1 MKETQTGIFLGDNRR
16 ILLARLE
23 SLVTDL
29 AATDF
34 PHPSSI
40 PVMIDNWKVGKREVP
55 CLLGNAFGHPT
66 IIDGGASISSELF
79 YFDPEGGIA
88 RTLSRWYRLGAA
100 SRPKIK

>member
-1 MKETQTGIFLGDNRR
+1 MKETQRGMFLGDDRR
-16 ILLARLE
+16 ILLARLQ

-29 AATDF
+29 AASDF

-66 IIDGGASISSELF
+66 IVGGGASISSELF

-88 RTLSRWYRLGAA
+88 RTLSRWYRLGGPAHA
-100 SRPKIK
+100 KT